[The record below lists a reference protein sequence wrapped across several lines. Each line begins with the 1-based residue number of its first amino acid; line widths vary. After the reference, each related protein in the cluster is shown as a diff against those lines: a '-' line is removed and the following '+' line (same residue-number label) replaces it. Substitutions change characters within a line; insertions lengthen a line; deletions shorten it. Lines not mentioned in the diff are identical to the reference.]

1 MSIYNFL
8 FIQLGSELFNFYLKG
23 VEKLQRTLSLP
34 GAIAVSIGGML
45 SGIFVL
51 PGLAVGITGSSIWLA
66 FLVASVCVLPAVL
79 SKAELATAMP
89 KSGGTY
95 VYIERAF
102 GPLFGTVAGIGLWL
116 SLLLKSAFSLVGLSA
131 YLYVLIKVDA
141 SSTKGIALIALL
153 IVLLLNVFGV
163 KKVEKTQL
171 VIVSISVVSLIAIIF
186 LGANSFD
193 SRLLDPVFPEGSS
206 GFIAGVAFLYI
217 SYAGVTKIA
226 AVAGEIK
233 NPEKNLPR
241 TMIISLFLITTVYVF
256 VALVLVGN
264 IEASVLSTDIKPIYT
279 LFQSIGGNTFG
290 YIAGVVGVIT
300 LLSMA
305 NSGVLASSRFPFAMG
320 KDKLMPGFLGSIS
333 SKFMT
338 PIPAILTTSG
348 LIALAIIYLDVVKI
362 AKLASAFKVLMF
374 IFTELS
380 VIVLRETNAQW
391 YNPSFR
397 SPLYPYVQIFGI
409 VSGIVLLTFLGIMP
423 LLSVFGVFALGFFIF
438 LLYGSKTNRSGVI
451 VNYGMFSFLF
461 KGSETKKEALVKTKD
476 AKEIINT
483 DAQVVVPLLGEE
495 KSPEM
500 LVEIAS
506 SITKGSKLNTI
517 NLVEAPNQT
526 FLEAIDVDTPK
537 SESIKRRVLNLNNN
551 LKIDVTYESVST
563 HNVANSIENI
573 TGERKCKWLVMGW
586 DGRASSGIWVGN
598 PIGWVLQNVNSS
610 FALYKDNGVRS
621 FEKVVLALR
630 PGRKNS
636 VFVEV
641 AENICVSYSA
651 TLSLLNIV
659 PEGTSEIEIDKIK
672 KASGSLISKTKCKSE
687 LVLIESSDPLE
698 TITGQSA
705 NYDLLILGTPEKD
718 NWLNVL
724 FGGGR
729 DKFVQNSVC
738 SVLRLT
744 IK

>member
-1 MSIYNFL
+1 M
-8 FIQLGSELFNFYLKG
+8 K
-23 VEKLQRTLSLP
+23 KLQRTLSLP
-34 GAIAVSIGGML
+34 GAIAVSVGGML

-51 PGLAVGITGSSIWLA
+51 PGLAVGITGSSVWLA
-66 FLVASVCVLPAVL
+66 FLVASLCILPAVL
-79 SKAELATAMP
+79 SKSELATAMP

-102 GPLFGTVAGIGLWL
+102 GPLFGTIAGIGLWL

-131 YLYVLIKVDA
+131 YLYVLIEVDA
-141 SSTKGIALIALL
+141 SSTKGIALFALL
-153 IVLLLNVFGV
+153 IILLLNVFGV

-171 VIVSISVVSLIAIIF
+171 VIVSISVLSLIGIVF
-186 LGANSFD
+186 FGTSSFD
-193 SRLLDPVFPEGSS
+193 SSLLEPVFVDGSS
-206 GFIAGVAFLYI
+206 GFITGVAFLYI

-241 TMIISLFLITTVYVF
+241 TMIFSLLLITAIYVL

-264 IEASVLSTDIKPIYT
+264 IEASVLSTDIRPIHT
-279 LFQSIGGNTFG
+279 LFQSVGGNTLG

-320 KDKLMPGFLGSIS
+320 KDKLMPGFLGSIN

-338 PIPAILTTSG
+338 PVFAIITTSS
-348 LIALAIIYLDVVKI
+348 LIGLAIVFLDVVKI

-374 IFTELS
+374 IFNELS

-397 SPLYPYVQIFGI
+397 SPLYPYVQLFGI
-409 VSGIVLLTFLGIMP
+409 FSGIVLLAYLGIMP
-423 LLSVFGVFALGFFIF
+423 LISVFGVFVLGFIVFMI
-438 LLYGSKTNRSGVI
+438 YGSKTDRSGVI
-451 VNYGMFSFLF
+451 SNYGILSFLF
-461 KGSETKKEALVKTKD
+461 KGKSTTETEPSSSNETSE
-476 AKEIINT
+476 EIINS
-483 DAQVVVPLLGEE
+483 DAEVVVPLLGEE
-495 KSPEM
+495 KSPET
-500 LVEIAS
+500 LVEIACS
-506 SITKGSKLNTI
+506 FVKNKKLNAV
-517 NLVEAPNQT
+517 NLIEAPNQL
-526 FLEAIDVDTPK
+526 FLEAVDVHSPK
-537 SESIKRRVLNLNNN
+537 SESIKRRVLNLKKSLNTD
-551 LKIDVTYESVST
+551 ITYESVST

-573 TGERKCKWLVMGW
+573 TGQRKCKWLVMGW
-586 DGRASSGIWVGN
+586 EGRASYGIWVGN
-598 PIGWVLQNVNSS
+598 PIGWILQNVNSS
-610 FALYKDNGVRS
+610 FALYKDNGIRR

-636 VFVEV
+636 AFVDV
-641 AENICVSYSA
+641 ADNICCFYGA

-659 PEGTSEIEIDKIK
+659 PEGIK
-672 KASGSLISKTKCKSE
+672 KSKKDKLKNDSSLLIKNTRSQSE
-687 LVLIESSDPLE
+687 LIVVESEDALQ
-698 TITGQSA
+698 TITDISA
-705 NYDLLILGTPEKD
+705 NFDLLILGTPEKD
-718 NWLNVL
+718 NWLSVL
-724 FGGGR
+724 FSGGK